1 MINTLSQLQINKFPE
16 YVKLWTEKGLTIKPK
31 SLENAIIDFS
41 LFQKNILKKSVAP
54 VVILDSP
61 LKCWIA
67 VSIVKLLFNKSQ
79 EQIKSQVRPQVWSQV
94 YSQVSSQVNSQVESQ
109 VYSRVWSQVG
119 SQVALQVGSQVREQV
134 YSQVDS
140 QVWSQVRE
148 QVNSQ
153 VSSQVSSQVRSQVR
167 EQVNSQVA
175 SQVNSQVWSQ
185 VALQVGSQVWSQ
197 VSSQVWSQVNSQVVS
212 QIHYEFGSQVRSQV
226 ASQVNPQVWSQ
237 VYSQVQSQVGS
248 QVNSQVGEQ
257 IRSQVGSQVNSQVWL
272 QVGSHVRSQIYSQVR
287 LHVNS
292 QVRSQVNSQVRSQVE
307 SQVDSQVR
315 SQVYSQVRSQ
325 VESQVDSQVGEQVKL
340 NGQEL
345 TFVYPY
351 FDCQFWAGWF
361 SFYEFFRNECGINY
375 PPEYD
380 TFKNCQDYGMVFP
393 LDELCIVCQPPTII
407 KKNNSGLH
415 CENGPALSYNGDNE
429 IYALNGVVM
438 KKEYVMTPSHEISG
452 EMILKETNTEVR
464 RELLR
469 KVGVERAMNS
479 LPHKLLEK
487 RGNYEL
493 YSIDLSNEVKDARYL
508 KMLNPS
514 IKTWHIEGIEPGIST
529 ITEALKWRNN
539 NWYEDAEILT

>member
-1 MINTLSQLQINKFPE
+1 MQILKNMIETLSQLQINKFPE
-16 YVKLWTEKGLTIKPK
+16 YVKIWIEKGLTTTPK

-41 LFQKNILKKSVAP
+41 LFQKQILKKPVAP

-67 VSIVKLLFNKSQ
+67 VNIVKSIFNKSQ
-79 EQIKSQVRPQVWSQV
+79 EQVKSQVWSQV
-94 YSQVSSQVNSQVESQ
+94 REQVWSQVREQVWSQVNSQIGEQVWLQVKSQVWSQVESQ
-109 VYSRVWSQVG
+109 VWSQVREQVWSQVDSQVDSQVWSRVWSQVG
-119 SQVALQVGSQVREQV
+119 SQVRSQVG
-134 YSQVDS
+134 
-140 QVWSQVRE
+140 SQVRE

-153 VSSQVSSQVRSQVR
+153 V
-167 EQVNSQVA
+167 E
-175 SQVNSQVWSQ
+175 SQVWSQ
-185 VALQVGSQVWSQ
+185 VDSQVWSHVDSQFNSQIGEQ
-197 VSSQVWSQVNSQVVS
+197 VGLQVKSQVKSQVVS
-212 QIHYEFGSQVRSQV
+212 QVISQVV
-226 ASQVNPQVWSQ
+226 
-237 VYSQVQSQVGS
+237 
-248 QVNSQVGEQ
+248 
-257 IRSQVGSQVNSQVWL
+257 
-272 QVGSHVRSQIYSQVR
+272 
-287 LHVNS
+287 
-292 QVRSQVNSQVRSQVE
+292 
-307 SQVDSQVR
+307 

-325 VESQVDSQVGEQVKL
+325 VKSQVQSQVASQVGEQVKV

-345 TFVYPY
+345 TFVYPH
-351 FDCQFWAGWF
+351 FDCQFWAVWF
-361 SFYEFFRNECGINY
+361 SFYEFFRNECGISY
-375 PPEYD
+375 PPEYN

-438 KKEYVMTPSHEISG
+438 KKEYVMTPSHDISG

-469 KVGVERAMNS
+469 KVGVEMAMDS
-479 LPHKLLEK
+479 LPHRLLEK

-529 ITEALKWRNN
+529 IAEALKWRNN

>member
-1 MINTLSQLQINKFPE
+1 MIKTLSQSQINKFPE
-16 YVKLWTEKGLTIKPK
+16 YVKLWTEKGLTTKPK

-41 LFQKNILKKSVAP
+41 LFQKNILKKPVAP

-67 VSIVKLLFNKSQ
+67 VNTVKSLFNNSR

-94 YSQVSSQVNSQVESQ
+94 YSQVSSQVESQ
-109 VYSRVWSQVG
+109 VYSR
-119 SQVALQVGSQVREQV
+119 
-134 YSQVDS
+134 
-140 QVWSQVRE
+140 VWSQVRE

-153 VSSQVSSQVRSQVR
+153 VR
-167 EQVNSQVA
+167 EQVNSQVW

-185 VALQVGSQVWSQ
+185 V
-197 VSSQVWSQVNSQVVS
+197 
-212 QIHYEFGSQVRSQV
+212 
-226 ASQVNPQVWSQ
+226 
-237 VYSQVQSQVGS
+237 
-248 QVNSQVGEQ
+248 
-257 IRSQVGSQVNSQVWL
+257 
-272 QVGSHVRSQIYSQVR
+272 
-287 LHVNS
+287 
-292 QVRSQVNSQVRSQVE
+292 E
-307 SQVDSQVR
+307 SQVDSQV
-315 SQVYSQVRSQ
+315 YSQVR
-325 VESQVDSQVGEQVKL
+325 EQVRL
-340 NGQEL
+340 NMQEF

-514 IKTWHIEGIEPGIST
+514 VGVWHIEGISPGIST
-529 ITEALKWRNN
+529 IADALKWRNN

>member
-16 YVKLWTEKGLTIKPK
+16 YVKLWTEKGLVTTPK

-41 LFQKNILKKSVAP
+41 LFQKQILKKPVAP

-67 VSIVKLLFNKSQ
+67 VNIVKSIFNKSQ
-79 EQIKSQVRPQVWSQV
+79 EQINSQVVSQVHSQVHLQVWSQV
-94 YSQVSSQVNSQVESQ
+94 ASQVWSQVDLQVMYQVQSQVKSQVESQVWSQVNSQIGEQVKSQVGSQVRSQVISQVRSQVNSQIRLQVASQVWSQVNSQVISQ
-109 VYSRVWSQVG
+109 VK
-119 SQVALQVGSQVREQV
+119 
-134 YSQVDS
+134 
-140 QVWSQVRE
+140 E

-153 VSSQVSSQVRSQVR
+153 IGEQVSSQIR
-167 EQVNSQVA
+167 EQVDLQVWSQVA
-175 SQVNSQVWSQ
+175 SQVNSQV
-185 VALQVGSQVWSQ
+185 
-197 VSSQVWSQVNSQVVS
+197 NSQVV
-212 QIHYEFGSQVRSQV
+212 
-226 ASQVNPQVWSQ
+226 
-237 VYSQVQSQVGS
+237 
-248 QVNSQVGEQ
+248 
-257 IRSQVGSQVNSQVWL
+257 L
-272 QVGSHVRSQIYSQVR
+272 QVE
-287 LHVNS
+287 
-292 QVRSQVNSQVRSQVE
+292 SQVE
-307 SQVDSQVR
+307 SQVGLQVSSQVNSQIR
-315 SQVYSQVRSQ
+315 EQVDLQVMSQVWSQI
-325 VESQVDSQVGEQVKL
+325 KL
-340 NGQEL
+340 NMQEF

-361 SFYEFFRNECGINY
+361 SFYEFFRNECGISY
-375 PPEYD
+375 PSEYD

-438 KKEYVMTPSHEISG
+438 KKEYVMTPSHDISG
-452 EMILKETNTEVR
+452 EMILKETNTEMR

-469 KVGVERAMNS
+469 KVGVERAMDS

-514 IKTWHIEGIEPGIST
+514 VGVWHIEGIEPGIST
-529 ITEALKWRNN
+529 IADALKWRNN